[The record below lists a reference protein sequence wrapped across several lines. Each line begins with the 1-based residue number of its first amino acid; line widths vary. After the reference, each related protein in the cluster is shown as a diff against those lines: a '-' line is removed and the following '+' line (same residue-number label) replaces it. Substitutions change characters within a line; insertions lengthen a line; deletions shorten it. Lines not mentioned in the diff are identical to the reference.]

1 VSQSHTQDRPVI
13 SVAISP
19 RSSDDREKFQ
29 RALSD
34 LAEQDPTIRINTEP
48 IVGQAIISGMGELH
62 LEVICDR
69 ILHEYKIHL
78 DVSKPKV
85 LYVET
90 IRKQAEAEGKY
101 IRQTGGRGQYAHVK
115 LRLEPREL
123 GSDYQF
129 VNETREGAVLPE
141 FVAPINFGIQEAMK
155 GGILAGYEM
164 VDLRAVLYDGSYH
177 VADSNEMA
185 FKIAASMAFKEAA
198 RKASPVLMEPVMS
211 VQVVTPEDLAGS
223 IIGDLSL
230 RRGRIERMES
240 RAGSQVIT
248 AIVPLAEMLGY
259 ATHMRLSTQGRF
271 EYSMHFAHYEAAPRT
286 GESGADEAGVTA
298 NRPKRPKAG
307 SGFAAAKLDAES
319 E

>member
-1 VSQSHTQDRPVI
+1 VSESNSQDRPVI

-19 RSSDDREKFQ
+19 RSNDDREKFR

-34 LAEQDPTIRINTEP
+34 LAQQDPTIRIKTEP
-48 IVGQAIISGMGELH
+48 IGGEAIISGMSELH

-69 ILHEYKIHL
+69 ILHEYEIHL

-85 LYVET
+85 IYVET

-101 IRQTGGRGQYAHVK
+101 IRRGHYAQVK
-115 LRLEPREL
+115 LRLEPREP

-129 VNETREGAVLPE
+129 VNEIREGAVLPE
-141 FVAPINFGIQEAMK
+141 FVEPINFGIQEAMK
-155 GGILAGYEM
+155 GGVLAGHEM

-198 RKASPVLMEPVMS
+198 RKASPVRMEPVML
-211 VQVVTPEDLAGS
+211 VQVVTPEDFAGS
-223 IIGDLSL
+223 IMGDLSV
-230 RRGRIERMES
+230 RRGRIDGMEH

-248 AIVPLAEMLGY
+248 AIAPLAEMLGY
-259 ATHMRLSTQGRF
+259 ATHLRSITQGRA

-286 GESGADEAGVTA
+286 GESGADEAGVTG
-298 NRPKRPKAG
+298 NRPKGPKAG